1 MNRRDMKKQIF
12 RALAT
17 FLGQQNREWSS
28 IPNLFADIE
37 MHVFRDM
44 KPTRSEEYRL
54 RNVLHEI
61 IMEFYSKGGIK

>member
-1 MNRRDMKKQIF
+1 MNRREMKKQIY

-17 FLGQQNREWSS
+17 FLNQWNRERSS

-37 MHVFRDM
+37 LNVFRDR
-44 KPTRSEEYRL
+44 KPTRSEEDRL
-54 RNVLHEI
+54 GNVLHEI

>member
-1 MNRRDMKKQIF
+1 MNRRDMKKQIY

-17 FLGQQNREWSS
+17 FLGQRNREWSS

-37 MHVFRDM
+37 LNVFRDR
-44 KPTRSEEYRL
+44 KPTRSEEDRL

-61 IMEFYSKGGIK
+61 LMEFYAKGGIK